1 MAKKRE
7 KPASDVL
14 RPVRKAVIY
23 TRQSRDRTAVFSSCD
38 VQRSICKDFADGFG
52 WEVCETF
59 EDVGGSSESLD
70 RPSLRRLLQFVEA
83 GGVNRII
90 VYSVDRL
97 TRKLLHL
104 RILCRHLNSMMFPC
118 TL

>member
-1 MAKKRE
+1 MAKKRG
-7 KPASDVL
+7 KPASDAPRL
-14 RPVRKAVIY
+14 ARKAAIY
-23 TRQSRDRTAVFSSCD
+23 TRQSRDRNAVFSSCD
-38 VQRSICKDFADGFG
+38 MQRSICNDFAAGFG

-70 RPSLRRLLQFVEA
+70 RPSLRRLLQSVEA

-90 VYSVDRL
+90 VYRVDRL

-104 RILCRHLNSMMFPC
+104 QVLLRSI
-118 TL
+118 